1 MIEIHAGEIT
11 KFVKKN
17 QIDVVVNAANPTLM
31 GSKEAG
37 VDYEIHKM
45 INKDLSKGKKFKDKI
60 REELDE
66 NKNYPEELIRCERGK
81 AVTTSGYNF
90 CKYVIHVVG
99 PKCDG
104 KKKNK
109 KKPWCCTKLIFICR

>member
-1 MIEIHAGEIT
+1 MRQNGICTISQMIEIHAGEIT

-99 PKCDG
+99 PKM
-104 KKKNK
+104 
-109 KKPWCCTKLIFICR
+109 